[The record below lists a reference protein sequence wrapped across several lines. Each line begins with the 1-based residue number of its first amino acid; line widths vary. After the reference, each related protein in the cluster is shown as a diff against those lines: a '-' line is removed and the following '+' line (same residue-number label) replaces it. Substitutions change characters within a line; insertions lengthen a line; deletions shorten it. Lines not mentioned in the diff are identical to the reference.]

1 MLLRLTDK
9 LSKKL
14 KIGPLTKV
22 VRDPG
27 PYLEWYGLLFTVHG
41 RQYILT
47 TEAKSLFSVVMYGRG
62 VTDEDIY
69 LQHLFNHLKEY
80 LHCIGNRLIYDRVIA
95 PRTGLITMSKT
106 SSKAVLGSMN
116 VMARLCAS
124 RLEDEDRMPWDL
136 SECINTTRF
145 KAIHPQY
152 PKAAFQCMELE

>member
-14 KIGPLTKV
+14 KTGPLTKV
-22 VRDPG
+22 DKDPG
-27 PYLEWYGLLFTVHG
+27 PYLEWYGLLFSVD
-41 RQYILT
+41 RSQYILT

-69 LQHLFNHLKEY
+69 LQHLFHHLREY
-80 LHCIGNRLIYDRVIA
+80 MHCTGNRLIYDRVIA

-116 VMARLCAS
+116 MMARLCAS
-124 RLEDEDRMPWDL
+124 RLEGEEWSPWDL
-136 SECINTTRF
+136 SECINKTPF
-145 KAIHPQY
+145 KAIRKQY
-152 PKAAFQCMELE
+152 PKIAFQGMELE